1 MSEKPYAEYAP
12 ECAADF
18 IAQWEGFLERA
29 YKCSAGVWTIGFGHT
44 GTVSEGDRITREQAW
59 GCLLSDIRATM
70 TGLAPHVNRS
80 VTEGQF
86 IALTSLAFNIGATNV
101 VKKCPKLMQAL
112 NAREDEECARQFLD
126 IDKAAGKRV
135 EGLTRRR
142 KAEAAL
148 FLGAA

>member
-1 MSEKPYAEYAP
+1 MSEKLYSDYSP

-18 IAQWEGFLERA
+18 IAQWEGFRENA
-29 YKCSAGVWTIGFGHT
+29 YRCSAGVWTIGFGHT

-59 GCLLSDIRATM
+59 GCLLSDIQSTM
-70 TGLAPHVNRS
+70 MGLAPHVKRS
-80 VTEGQF
+80 VTGGQF

-142 KAEAAL
+142 QAEAAL
-148 FLGAA
+148 FLVAE

>member
-18 IAQWEGFLERA
+18 IAQWEGFRERA

-101 VKKCPKLMQAL
+101 SQKCPKLMRAL
-112 NAREDEECARQFLD
+112 NAHEDEECARQFLD

-148 FLGAA
+148 FLGAE